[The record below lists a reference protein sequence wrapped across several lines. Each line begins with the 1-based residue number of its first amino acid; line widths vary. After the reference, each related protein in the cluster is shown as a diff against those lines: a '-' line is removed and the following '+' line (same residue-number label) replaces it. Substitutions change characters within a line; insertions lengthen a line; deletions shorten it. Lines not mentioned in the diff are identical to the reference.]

1 MDLLE
6 RASERVASKRC
17 GSPPFEL
24 APHSVR
30 SIAGKALPFHRR
42 AGLAHHVCM
51 LAPAAAAFSDELP
64 RSGLNRYASRARPD
78 VFFGVYQTGRSR
90 ELKRSGPSLRFPQ
103 KSPARPDL
111 FWCMVSPAACFI
123 PESTGEDRAEFFP
136 VIALGSVRC
145 RQVGQRNVGERGHA
159 RVEHPS
165 EDKGCGKQLLGLQ
178 SLTRCRYPVR
188 IIRLQTVH

>member
-24 APHSVR
+24 APHPVR

-51 LAPAAAAFSDELP
+51 LAPAAAAFSDAAAVRAEPVRIP
-64 RSGLNRYASRARPD
+64 RSARR
-78 VFFGVYQTGRSR
+78 V
-90 ELKRSGPSLRFPQ
+90 
-103 KSPARPDL
+103 
-111 FWCMVSPAACFI
+111 FWCIPDRPLQGVEAVRADLEIPTKIPGSARLVLVYGEPSRVFY

-145 RQVGQRNVGERGHA
+145 RQVGQRNVEERGHA
-159 RVEHPS
+159 RFEHPS
-165 EDKGCGKQLLGLQ
+165 EDKECGKQLLGLQ